1 MKEIAII
8 TGGDSAEYNISIAS
22 ANVVFNHLDRTK
34 YNPTII
40 EIKNNK
46 WQAKINNKYIEVS
59 MENFS
64 INESIYFDFVF
75 MALHGPPAENG
86 AIQSY
91 FDKLDIPYSSCSS
104 SVSKL
109 TFNKIECNKRLSSLG
124 FKCAKSLSIKKPTN
138 KNEEKIVK
146 EIGLPCFVKPSQA
159 GSSFGISKV
168 TCRNKIKECIQHALN
183 YDTEILLEEF
193 IEGIEV
199 RCGVIKIKENIHV
212 FPITEIV
219 SENEFFDYKA
229 KYEGLSEEITPARIN
244 NKLNIEIKNITKKI
258 YQEMNLRGVCRIDF
272 IIQNQQPYI
281 IEINTIPG
289 LSEESIIP
297 KQAKEENI
305 TLKELFNI
313 WIENTMKLV

>member
-1 MKEIAII
+1 MKEVAII

-22 ANVVFNHLDRTK
+22 ANVVFNHIDRTK

-40 EIKNNK
+40 EIKNDK
-46 WQAKINNKYIEVS
+46 WQARINNKYIEVS
-59 MENFS
+59 RHDFS
-64 INESIYFDFVF
+64 INASIYFDFVF

-86 AIQSY
+86 EIQSY
-91 FDKLDIPYSSCSS
+91 FDKLDIPYSSCDS
-104 SVSKL
+104 SVSQL

-124 FKCAKSLSIKKPTN
+124 FQCARSLSIKNPTN
-138 KNEEKIVK
+138 KNEEKIIK

-168 TCRNKIKECIQHALN
+168 TCKNKIKECINYALN
-183 YDTEILLEEF
+183 YDTEILVEEF
-193 IEGIEV
+193 IQGIEV
-199 RCGVIKIKENIHV
+199 SCGVIRIKENIHV

-244 NKLNIEIKNITKKI
+244 NKLNVEIKNITKKI

-272 IIQNQQPYI
+272 IIQDQEPYI

-313 WIENTMKLV
+313 WIENTMNK

>member
-168 TCRNKIKECIQHALN
+168 TCRNKIKESIKYALN
-183 YDTEILLEEF
+183 YDTEILVEEF

-199 RCGVIKIKENIHV
+199 SCGVIKIKENIHV

-244 NKLNIEIKNITKKI
+244 NKLNVEIKNITKKI

-313 WIENTMKLV
+313 WIENTMNK